1 MSNHEITFTEAQ
13 QMTSAYQNDPRFLG
27 QTVSCVIPKDI
38 IYEIFANPDAAN
50 LKIYFAKNIENELT
64 IVMLGADAGNNDF
77 TKIIMNNVSKCPNY
91 CHGNLL

>member
-50 LKIYFAKNIENELT
+50 LKLYFAKNAANELT
-64 IVMLGADAGNNDF
+64 IVTLGADINNLDI
-77 TKIIMNNVSKCPNY
+77 TNKIMNRLPKCPAV
-91 CHGNLL
+91 CIGNSL